1 MDAGATFF
9 LYICSNISCWV
20 PDQCRIFALR
30 GGEIWKHERAQELLY
45 DGAGIALQSLIIA
58 PGSKAAAGNTGESR
72 QATSTLGTG
81 VAFNDNDVFGPCA
94 LEKEVLERAYGKDSP
109 IEKYLDLPSSDFEE
123 AFALLPQEANL
134 LHPRLMGANF
144 MNERVRLRL
153 PEVPRGWGDRGA
165 FDELLAGMQ
174 VRDAG
179 EEMGR
184 RGGDGRWL
192 RDPGGAARRVRAAN
206 LDPRAPLAQL
216 FWQTLLPWNVFPT
229 PSRPTPPPPD
239 WL

>member
-1 MDAGATFF
+1 MIKVHIPFP
-9 LYICSNISCWV
+9 CSCWV
-20 PDQCRIFALR
+20 PDRCRIFVLR

-45 DGAGIALQSLIIA
+45 DGAGIALQSLITA
-58 PGSKAAAGNTGESR
+58 PGSKAAAGAAGESR
-72 QATSTLGTG
+72 QAVSTVRVGG
-81 VAFNDNDVFGPCA
+81 ECSDSDVVYPCA
-94 LEKEVLERAYGKDSP
+94 PEKEVLKRAYHKDSP

-153 PEVPRGWGDRGA
+153 PEAPRGWADRVG

-174 VRDAG
+174 ARDAG

-184 RGGDGRWL
+184 GGGGGRWL